1 MLLWQLT
8 HLSHWAQVN
17 LIRLSWPRQRAV
29 QPNPNNILW
38 NRYEQGSIERFS
50 APKGET
56 FFTRFGGTMD
66 RNILSVAMMYTNYD
80 PKPHPPGGNIRPVIQ
95 ATNYIKL
102 HRPLRHPISG
112 HFPHRAFKRRKYVS
126 PDYDFHPTT
135 NHHLPMNKE
144 KRCQRALFFSFFAW
158 NFFMFLFFGYVV
170 ILDER
175 LEQRTHT

>member
-1 MLLWQLT
+1 
-8 HLSHWAQVN
+8 
-17 LIRLSWPRQRAV
+17 
-29 QPNPNNILW
+29 
-38 NRYEQGSIERFS
+38 
-50 APKGET
+50 
-56 FFTRFGGTMD
+56 MD
-66 RNILSVAMMYTNYD
+66 RNISSVAMIYTNYD

-144 KRCQRALFFSFFAW
+144 KMSTRAVFFVFCLKFFYVPFFWLRCNTRRKIRTEDTHLARMQISIPRAAIVLLRFRETVMQR
-158 NFFMFLFFGYVV
+158 
-170 ILDER
+170 
-175 LEQRTHT
+175 